1 MWQSSPAATSSR
13 KCWKN
18 SASDKTLQ
26 ASAATANNHSYET
39 SDMRLQLAFLG
50 TTMLAVSSF
59 GFAQAQRP
67 TLVREESI
75 RVSPST
81 DAAKLGEAGRGHE
94 LVIIESG
101 HDWTHVEAIL
111 REPRKDADE
120 DDPESEGKAITGWVS
135 SKALVSLTT
144 PNGDKIVFGEAADSE
159 DQANPRWGPHKRPV
173 QRAPPHGGQDCFR
186 RSRRLRRPSQSPPR
200 PPRCRARRHAPL
212 LPGLRFVSDVPTRR
226 RSTLPRRRHPL
237 ADGSI

>member
-1 MWQSSPAATSSR
+1 
-13 KCWKN
+13 
-18 SASDKTLQ
+18 
-26 ASAATANNHSYET
+26 
-39 SDMRLQLAFLG
+39 MRLRLAFLAA
-50 TTMLAVSSF
+50 TMLVSSF
-59 GFAQAQRP
+59 GFAQAQRG

-159 DQANPRWGPHKRPV
+159 DQAS
-173 QRAPPHGGQDCFR
+173 
-186 RSRRLRRPSQSPPR
+186 SRR
-200 PPRCRARRHAPL
+200 ARGDAAQD
-212 LPGLRFVSDVPTRR
+212 S
-226 RSTLPRRRHPL
+226 
-237 ADGSI
+237 